1 MMALTI
7 IMPGL
12 APRLKLCVAYIESLI
27 PLGNIYG
34 HMTIDHR
41 HGEDFSFG
49 EIGHAIHLTPRQL
62 RGLNIQYVNGTT
74 ELDVILRSSKLQKHV
89 TAYI

>member
-12 APRLKLCVAYIESLI
+12 APRLKLCVVYIDTL
-27 PLGNIYG
+27 YG

-62 RGLNIQYVNGTT
+62 RDLNVQYVNGTT
-74 ELDVILRSSKLQKHV
+74 ELDVILRSSSKLQKHV

>member
-1 MMALTI
+1 MMALT

-12 APRLKLCVAYIESLI
+12 APRLKLCVAYIDT
-27 PLGNIYG
+27 LGNIYD

-49 EIGHAIHLTPRQL
+49 EIGHALDTSVAQRPQHSIRKRNDGTGR
-62 RGLNIQYVNGTT
+62 NIT
-74 ELDVILRSSKLQKHV
+74 
-89 TAYI
+89 